1 MERAFEALLISKTKQ
16 HCSDEAARVA
26 CIDRPGRSFVIRAK
40 SECSIDVLVLLSFD
54 LGLGEKSLHEAVE
67 VEILR
72 QVLGELHSVLGGEAS
87 GGDSLG
93 KHVADLVLSVL
104 INVGHPVEAGGAH
117 LGETVENLVGV
128 LLVER
133 VVKVHSDLTN
143 LCEGIVGIVVDL
155 WVNLGEK
162 VGAIV
167 ENLGAPF
174 DNLVL
179 RQRVEDV
186 GVLDNGFGLD
196 GGGEGGDGSEAESGA
211 HSVSV
216 CDFCRQKI
224 NYNLAI
230 RTAPISINQSTISNQ
245 NFKSTPWGFGVLG
258 FWGFGFRV

>member
-16 HCSDEAARVA
+16 HCSDGAARVA
-26 CIDRPGRSFVIRAK
+26 CMNRPGYSFVIRA
-40 SECSIDVLVLLSFD
+40 EPDCSIDVFVILSLD
-54 LGLGEKSLHEAVE
+54 LGLGEKSLNEAVE
-67 VEILR
+67 VEILGHI
-72 QVLGELHSVLGGEAS
+72 LGEFHGVLGGEAG

-93 KHVADLVLSVL
+93 KHVADLVLGVL

-128 LLVER
+128 LLVKR
-133 VVKVHSDLTN
+133 VVKGHSDLAN
-143 LCEGIVGIVVDL
+143 LGEGIVSIVVDL
-155 WVNLGEK
+155 WVNLGEE

-179 RQRVEDV
+179 RQKGEDV
-186 GVLDNGFGLD
+186 GVLNDGFGLD

-211 HSVSV
+211 HCDSV

-230 RTAPISINQSTISNQ
+230 RNAPISINQLSSLIKT
-245 NFKSTPWGFGVLG
+245 
-258 FWGFGFRV
+258 